1 MQEPELGAGIDAEF
15 AGQDAPHVL
24 VGGEGVGLPA
34 AAVQAQH
41 QLRVELLLQR
51 VSRDQL
57 AQFRH
62 DLAVPAQ
69 VQIGVDPR
77 GQRLQPLVFDGGT
90 SRSRSSCEGTSASG
104 SPRHNPSASRS
115 RPAACA
121 QFPAAAAAWPR
132 AASTLNSRTSNSPS
146 STLIR

>member
-1 MQEPELGAGIDAEF
+1 MQEPELGTGIDAKLV
-15 AGQDAPHVL
+15 GQDAPHVL

-51 VSRDQL
+51 VRRDQL
-57 AQFRH
+57 AQFGH
-62 DLAVPAQ
+62 DLTVPPQ

-77 GQRLQPLVFDGGT
+77 DQRLQPLVFE
-90 SRSRSSCEGTSASG
+90 RRA
-104 SPRHNPSASRS
+104 PRGRAAAARARRRAARRATTPSASRS

-121 QFPAAAAAWPR
+121 QAAGLGGRMAARGEHAELADVEARRRRP
-132 AASTLNSRTSNSPS
+132 
-146 STLIR
+146 